1 MFVEENDGIPGY
13 LCGEKEAITEH
24 FFTCKPTSE
33 IRRNWNV
40 REEDLEVYRRSLQAK
55 DEGMDR

>member
-1 MFVEENDGIPGY
+1 MFVEQKDGIPA
-13 LCGEKEAITEH
+13 LIEKEAITEH

-40 REEDLEVYRRSLQAK
+40 REEDLKSKETFTLTKESW
-55 DEGMDR
+55 